1 MATPDDDRDE
11 TPDERAD
18 RNWNELLQEFR
29 VLQTGVQLLS
39 GFLLTLPFQS
49 FFSELDDFQTGL
61 YLTLIILSAF
71 ATATML
77 APIAVHR
84 RIFQRRRKVQLVRVG
99 HTLARIALVLIGAL
113 VAGTTYFVF
122 DIVLDRTVA
131 TFVAAAMLGVVL
143 LALVVLPRAVAARH
157 PQDDSG

>member
-1 MATPDDDRDE
+1 MASSGERDE

-49 FFSELDDFQTGL
+49 FFSELDDFQVSV
-61 YLTLIILSAF
+61 YLMLIILSAM
-71 ATATML
+71 ATATVL

-84 RIFQRRRKVQLVRVG
+84 RVFQRRRKPQIVRVG
-99 HTLARIALVLIGAL
+99 HVLSRLALVLVGAL
-113 VAGTTYFVF
+113 VAGTTFFVF

-131 TFVAAAMLGVVL
+131 SLVAAGMLAVVL
-143 LALVVLPRAVAARH
+143 MALVVLPRVVAARA
-157 PQDDSG
+157 PEGDSD

>member
-1 MATPDDDRDE
+1 MASSGERDE

-49 FFSELDDFQTGL
+49 FFSELDDFQVSV
-61 YLTLIILSAF
+61 YLVLIILSAM
-71 ATATML
+71 ATATVL
-77 APIAVHR
+77 SPIAVHR
-84 RIFQRRRKVQLVRVG
+84 RVFQHRRKPQIVRVG
-99 HTLARIALVLIGAL
+99 HGLSRLALVLVGAL
-113 VAGTTYFVF
+113 VAGTTFFVF

-131 TFVAAAMLGVVL
+131 SLVAAGMLAVVL
-143 LALVVLPRAVAARH
+143 MALVVLPRVVAARA
-157 PQDDSG
+157 PEGDSA